1 MATERGGNFRR
12 LQGYVNRSQHYL
24 QNAYA
29 SLEQGEV
36 EKAGEFL
43 WGSMAQAIKA
53 VATFRGLNLRSHD
66 QIRAYASELSRA
78 IGDTALRDA
87 FRDANS
93 LHQNFYESGLT
104 REIVLEYGERI
115 RHSVGRLLSLIP
127 REALEA

>member
-1 MATERGGNFRR
+1 M
-12 LQGYVNRSQHYL
+12 
-24 QNAYA
+24 QNAYT

-53 VATFRGLNLRSHD
+53 VATFRGLSLRRHD
-66 QIRAYASELSRA
+66 QIGVYVLELSRA
-78 IGDTALRDA
+78 LGDTALRDA

-104 REIVLEYGERI
+104 REIVLDYGERI
-115 RHSVGRLLSLIP
+115 RRAVGRLLSLIP
-127 REALEA
+127 REALEQ